1 MRWMAGL
8 FMALVIAGTV
18 SVHSQQREP
27 SPEGVA
33 STDVGGQWIDIT
45 YGRPILRGRTGIFGS
60 GADYGT
66 KVNDGAPVW
75 RAGANTSTRLKTPVP
90 LEIGGKRVAPG
101 EYVMLIALKSPKD
114 WTFIL
119 TSQSWVPDFNQDN
132 KRDLYGAYNYTPA
145 NDVTRA
151 PMNVEGLPFAI
162 DQLTWGF
169 TDVTPAGGAMRIW
182 WDKTM
187 ATVPF
192 KIVK

>member
-1 MRWMAGL
+1 MRRSAALLLALAVAGS
-8 FMALVIAGTV
+8 V
-18 SVHSQQREP
+18 SLLAQQREA

-33 STDVGGQWIDIT
+33 STQAGSQWIDIT

-60 GADYGT
+60 GADYGV

-75 RAGANTSTRLKTPVP
+75 RAGANISTRLKTDVP

-101 EYVMLIALKSPKD
+101 EYVMLVELKSPKE

-119 TSQSWVPDFNQDN
+119 TTQSWVRDFDPNN
-132 KRDLYGAYNYTPA
+132 KVDLYGAYNYTPA
-145 NDVTRA
+145 KDVTRA
-151 PMNVEGLPFAI
+151 PMTVEGIPFAI

-182 WDKTM
+182 WDRTM

-192 KIVK
+192 KIIK

>member
-1 MRWMAGL
+1 MRFIAGL
-8 FMALVIAGTV
+8 FMAVLVAGTV
-18 SVHSQQREP
+18 SLHAQGREA
-27 SPEGVA
+27 SPDGVA
-33 STDVGGQWIDIT
+33 SSHVGGRWIDIT

-66 KVNDGAPVW
+66 KVYDGAPVW
-75 RAGANTSTRLKTPVP
+75 RAGANVSTRLKSEVA

-101 EYVMLIALKSPKD
+101 EYVMLIELKSPKE

-119 TSQSWVPDFNQDN
+119 TTQKWVRDFDSNN
-132 KRDLYGAYNYTPA
+132 TADLYGAYNYTPA
-145 NDVTRA
+145 KDVTRA
-151 PMNVEGLPFAI
+151 PMTVEGIPFAI

>member
-1 MRWMAGL
+1 MRWIAGL
-8 FMALVIAGTV
+8 FMAVAVAGA
-18 SVHSQQREP
+18 SALHAQGREP
-27 SPEGVA
+27 SPDGVA
-33 STDVGGQWIDIT
+33 STQVGGQWIDIT
-45 YGRPILRGRTGIFGS
+45 HGRPILRGRTGIFGS

-75 RAGANTSTRLKTPVP
+75 RAGANVSTRLKTEVP

-101 EYVMLIALKSPKD
+101 EYVMLIELKSPKE

-119 TSQSWVPDFNQDN
+119 TTQSWVRDFDPNN
-132 KRDLYGAYNYTPA
+132 RVDLYGAYNYTPA
-145 NDVTRA
+145 KDVTRA
-151 PMNVEGLPFAI
+151 PMTVEGIPFAI

-169 TDVTPAGGAMRIW
+169 TDVSPAGGAMRIW
-182 WDKTM
+182 WDRTM

>member
-1 MRWMAGL
+1 MRWITGL
-8 FMALVIAGTV
+8 FMALVVMGTV
-18 SVHSQQREP
+18 SLSAQGRDP
-27 SPEGVA
+27 SPDGVT
-33 STDVGGQWIDIT
+33 STQIGGRWIDIN

-75 RAGANTSTRLKTPVP
+75 RAGANVSTRLKTEMA

-101 EYVMLIALKSPKD
+101 EYVMLIELKSPKE

-119 TSQSWVPDFNQDN
+119 TTQSWVRDFDQNN
-132 KRDLYGAYNYTPA
+132 RTDLYGAYNYTPA
-145 NDVTRA
+145 KDVTRA
-151 PMNVEGLPFAI
+151 PMTVEGIPFAI

-169 TDVTPAGGAMRIW
+169 TDVTAAGGAMRIW

-187 ATVPF
+187 ATVSF

>member
-1 MRWMAGL
+1 MRWIAGL
-8 FMALVIAGTV
+8 FMAVVVAGTV
-18 SVHSQQREP
+18 SLQAQSRES
-27 SPEGVA
+27 SPEGVS
-33 STDVGGQWIDIT
+33 STEVGGQWIDIT

-66 KVNDGAPVW
+66 KVYDGAPVW
-75 RAGANTSTRLKTPVP
+75 RAGANASTRIKTAVP

-101 EYVMLIALKSPKD
+101 EYVMLIELKSPKE

-119 TSQSWVPDFNQDN
+119 TTQSWVRDFDPNN
-132 KRDLYGAYNYTPA
+132 RTDLYGAYNYTPA
-145 NDVTRA
+145 KDVTRA
-151 PMNVEGLPFAI
+151 PMTVEGIPFAI

-182 WDKTM
+182 WDRTM

>member
-1 MRWMAGL
+1 MRWIAGL
-8 FMALVIAGTV
+8 FMAMIIAGTV
-18 SVHSQQREP
+18 SLRAQGREA
-27 SPEGVA
+27 SPDGVA
-33 STDVGGQWIDIT
+33 SSQVGGRWIDIT

-66 KVNDGAPVW
+66 KVYDGAPVW
-75 RAGANTSTRLKTPVP
+75 RAGANVSTRLKSEAA

-101 EYVMLIALKSPKD
+101 EYVMLIELKSPKE

-119 TSQSWVPDFNQDN
+119 TAQSWVRDFDQNN
-132 KRDLYGAYNYTPA
+132 RTDLYGAYNYTPA
-145 NDVTRA
+145 KDVARA
-151 PMNVEGLPFAI
+151 PMTVEAIPFAV